1 MKNKPSMQFK
11 ISQDDERGKVLVGK
25 INQIAKKNGLSPTDI
40 AKLALAAGLPMVE
53 SKMGEIVPA

>member
-1 MKNKPSMQFK
+1 MQFK